1 MCRVL
6 IVAMLTSMFSAKA
19 ASINPEEKVRQPAVA
34 GAFYPADP
42 AELGKMI
49 DGFLSQANPAAV
61 KGLVAIIS
69 PHAGYIYS
77 GGVAAHSYALL
88 KGRKIERVVVIAPSH
103 YEAFDFVSIYDGTA
117 YATPLGQIPV
127 DREFAGRL
135 AAMNPHI
142 KLSDRGHAIA
152 AEHGEHALEVQL
164 PFLQR
169 VLGPFKLV
177 PIIMGAQDYDL
188 CRVLGVSLAKL
199 ISGPETL
206 IVASSDLSHYHPY
219 AEAVS
224 IDHKTIKA
232 IEEWDYLNMARNFER
247 RIWEACGGGPIVAA
261 MIAAERLGANQAKV
275 LRYANSGDVTGD
287 HSGVVG
293 YGAVA
298 LCKSPQASQAEES
311 FSLTAKEKERLLD
324 IAKKSVETAVKE
336 SKLYECSAAGMDAL
350 MQERGAF
357 VTLTKHGEL
366 RGCIGYVGAMKPLC
380 QTVRDVAA
388 YAALR
393 DQRFE
398 PVTARELNQLEYE
411 ISVLSPLRHVMDIR
425 QIRVGRDGL
434 LIKNRDTEGLLLPQV
449 AAEQH
454 WDRITF
460 LEQTCRKAGLPPN
473 TWKDEDTDV
482 FRFSALVFG
491 GHAPIQSFIPELPHF
506 PKPTGW
512 PVPPAP
518 DSQPPAARLF

>member
-1 MCRVL
+1 MSRVL
-6 IVAMLTSMFSAKA
+6 IVAMLTSMFSAQA

-49 DGFLSQANPAAV
+49 DGFLAKANPPV
-61 KGLVAIIS
+61 IKDLVAIVS

-77 GGVAAHSYALL
+77 GPVAAYSYALL

-103 YEAFDFVSIYDGTA
+103 YEMFDFVSVYDGDA
-117 YATPLGQIPV
+117 YATPFGRIPV

-135 AAMNPHI
+135 AAMSPHI
-142 KLSDRGHAIA
+142 KLSDRAHAVVA
-152 AEHGEHALEVQL
+152 DRGEHALEVQL

-188 CRVLGVSLAKL
+188 CRALGVSLAKL

-219 AEAVS
+219 DEAVS
-224 IDHKTIKA
+224 IDHKTLKA
-232 IEEWDYLNMARNFER
+232 IEEWDFLNLARNFER
-247 RIWEACGGGPIVAA
+247 RVWEACGGGPIVAA

-275 LRYANSGDVTGD
+275 LKYANSGDVIAD
-287 HSGVVG
+287 HSRVVG

-298 LCKSPQASQAEES
+298 FYKSPQPSQAEES
-311 FSLTAKEKERLLD
+311 FTLTAQEKERLLD
-324 IAKKSVETAVKE
+324 IAKKSVETAVTE
-336 SKLYECSAAGMDAL
+336 GKLYECSAGGMEAL

-357 VTLTKHGEL
+357 VTLTKNGEL
-366 RGCIGYVGAMKPLC
+366 RGCIGYVAAIKPLC
-380 QTVRDVAA
+380 HTVRDVAA

-393 DQRFE
+393 DQRFM
-398 PVTARELNQLEYE
+398 PVTVRELDQLEYE
-411 ISVLSPLRHVMDIR
+411 ISVLSPLRHVMDVK

-434 LIKNRDTEGLLLPQV
+434 LIRNEDGEGLLLPQV

-460 LEQTCRKAGLPPN
+460 LEQTCRKAGLPPHAWQN
-473 TWKDEDTDV
+473 PDTDI

-491 GHAPIQSFIPELPHF
+491 GHTPIQSLIPEVPHF
-506 PKPTGW
+506 PKPAGW
-512 PVPPAP
+512 PVPPGQ
-518 DSQPPAARLF
+518 DSQLPAGRLY